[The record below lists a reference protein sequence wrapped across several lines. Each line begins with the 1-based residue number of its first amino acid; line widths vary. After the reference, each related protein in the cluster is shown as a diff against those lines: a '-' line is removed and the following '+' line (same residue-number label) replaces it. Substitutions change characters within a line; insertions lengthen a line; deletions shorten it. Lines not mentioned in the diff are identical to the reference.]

1 MTEKPTQLWELAR
14 LVRSKN
20 AGPFTITIDV
30 MFDNRT
36 DYERVRDSGVLN
48 HQLIA
53 DLYGVPIDTVRYTEH
68 EAALSLK
75 MSLPRTHS
83 SGALRDTDVFGGQFH
98 GPLVELE
105 V

>member
-1 MTEKPTQLWELAR
+1 MREKRTQLWELAR

-30 MFDNRT
+30 MFDDRAT
-36 DYERVRDSGVLN
+36 YERVRDSGVLN
-48 HQLIA
+48 QQLIA
-53 DLYGVPIDTVRYTEH
+53 DLYDVPVEAVHYTEH

-83 SGALRDTDVFGGQFH
+83 SGALGDTDVFGGQFH